1 MSRKMKQIML
11 AVILMVMMC
20 AVSPAR
26 KVSAEVLNSPQQIV
40 WGQSYSGELEDAQNT
55 YEYTFTMK
63 KSGTFSLAIATE
75 EIGKTHTGLNY
86 IKVSDMYDNEIYTA
100 SVSEGNGS
108 YKAELLAG
116 DYKLSLCAGFYTGCK
131 FTFTASYKASGETR
145 SEVWLSQNDEKTMAF
160 TYKAGTTYKGQFA
173 FNETTDIYK
182 MKMTKNRYMNIQIN
196 SKIKEMNVVIENT
209 NGDIHYIQMGV
220 TPGTRKYTFFLPKG
234 TYYITMTKGWTYSV
248 DPNYAGMYTF
258 KTTFTD
264 VPKTT
269 VNKVKNLSSGKLKV
283 TWKCKSKATGY
294 QIQIATDKK
303 FKKNKK
309 VYDAPF
315 KNYNNCT
322 FWDLKKGKTYY
333 VRVRS
338 YVKAGSREKKC
349 YSAWSK
355 YKTVKIK
362 K

>member
-116 DYKLSLCAGFYTGCK
+116 DYKLSLCRILYRLQVYIYRIIQGIRRD
-131 FTFTASYKASGETR
+131 TFR
-145 SEVWLSQNDEKTMAF
+145 VMA
-160 TYKAGTTYKGQFA
+160 
-173 FNETTDIYK
+173 
-182 MKMTKNRYMNIQIN
+182 
-196 SKIKEMNVVIENT
+196 
-209 NGDIHYIQMGV
+209 V
-220 TPGTRKYTFFLPKG
+220 TER
-234 TYYITMTKGWTYSV
+234 
-248 DPNYAGMYTF
+248 
-258 KTTFTD
+258 
-264 VPKTT
+264 
-269 VNKVKNLSSGKLKV
+269 
-283 TWKCKSKATGY
+283 
-294 QIQIATDKK
+294 
-303 FKKNKK
+303 
-309 VYDAPF
+309 
-315 KNYNNCT
+315 
-322 FWDLKKGKTYY
+322 
-333 VRVRS
+333 
-338 YVKAGSREKKC
+338 
-349 YSAWSK
+349 
-355 YKTVKIK
+355 
-362 K
+362 

>member
-63 KSGTFSLAIATE
+63 KSGTFSLAIVTE
-75 EIGKTHTGLNY
+75 GIGKTHTGLNY

-145 SEVWLSQNDEKTMAF
+145 SEAWLSQNDEKTMAF
-160 TYKAGTTYKGQFA
+160 TYD
-173 FNETTDIYK
+173 E
-182 MKMTKNRYMNIQIN
+182 
-196 SKIKEMNVVIENT
+196 IKEK
-209 NGDIHYIQMGV
+209 
-220 TPGTRKYTFFLPKG
+220 KYSL
-234 TYYITMTKGWTYSV
+234 S
-248 DPNYAGMYTF
+248 AGQYF
-258 KTTFTD
+258 D
-264 VPKTT
+264 
-269 VNKVKNLSSGKLKV
+269 
-283 TWKCKSKATGY
+283 
-294 QIQIATDKK
+294 
-303 FKKNKK
+303 
-309 VYDAPF
+309 
-315 KNYNNCT
+315 
-322 FWDLKKGKTYY
+322 
-333 VRVRS
+333 
-338 YVKAGSREKKC
+338 
-349 YSAWSK
+349 
-355 YKTVKIK
+355 VKIEYVELSQDEFNARIGSNQSRK
-362 K
+362 VESSIFSC